1 MKSRNHGSGQLERIA
16 RSDTATRARV
26 GLHGLVDFI
35 RTMTFIALDLNV
47 IVPAGNEE
55 GLFAFHNYHRFRIRG
70 MGTAKRC
77 KKKTDKEGQT
87 EKAVHFHRLQINGEE
102 APYEIFKR
110 KITNSLRFE
119 FPP

>member
-1 MKSRNHGSGQLERIA
+1 MKSRNHGFGQLERIA

-77 KKKTDKEGQT
+77 KKKTDNEDQT
-87 EKAVHFHRLQINGEE
+87 EKAVHFQRLRGNDDAAIHECFQ
-102 APYEIFKR
+102 KR
-110 KITNSLRFE
+110 NHKIVAI
-119 FPP
+119 